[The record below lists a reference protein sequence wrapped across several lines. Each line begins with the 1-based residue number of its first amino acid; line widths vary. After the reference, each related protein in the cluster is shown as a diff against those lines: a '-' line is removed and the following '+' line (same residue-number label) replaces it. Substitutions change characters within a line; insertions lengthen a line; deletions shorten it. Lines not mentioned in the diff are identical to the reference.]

1 VIGTLMAIYL
11 GGWMLT
17 TCAALTTAR
26 TLPEATRPSTPQ
38 TFAGVSILAGAI
50 WPLLL
55 VGVAELGS
63 VLTYAKLTHL

>member
-1 VIGTLMAIYL
+1 MLTAIYL

-17 TCAALTTAR
+17 TCAVLTTAR
-26 TLPEATRPSTPQ
+26 TLPENIRPPTPQ
-38 TFAGVSILAGAI
+38 SFAGVSIVAGAI

-63 VLTYAKLTHL
+63 LMTYAKLTHL